1 MLGSL
6 QVGRPFL
13 QGRVSGRAQQCPLV
27 ANTHSHDEFQG
38 GPVWGASSLPHLTSC
53 LYSPSPHPRCRPW
66 EDHHFTWSSQPPPDA
81 SRARAFDIYI
91 SQVIDKCIQGKRVP
105 EAFPKVA
112 QLTTKIQALVSF
124 TEPDI

>member
-81 SRARAFDIYI
+81 SRARAFDIYML
-91 SQVIDKCIQGKRVP
+91 SLEGVP
-105 EAFPKVA
+105 GLPGAPQDEAGLRRKFETSHV
-112 QLTTKIQALVSF
+112 
-124 TEPDI
+124 